1 MSRLLRQQLLFKHK
15 LSVRYVAS
23 VWMLRTEHELIF
35 NEVHADV
42 LNSDHIC
49 SLCTN

>member
-23 VWMLRTEHELIF
+23 VWMLRTEHEPMPRDI
-35 NEVHADV
+35 
-42 LNSDHIC
+42 
-49 SLCTN
+49 